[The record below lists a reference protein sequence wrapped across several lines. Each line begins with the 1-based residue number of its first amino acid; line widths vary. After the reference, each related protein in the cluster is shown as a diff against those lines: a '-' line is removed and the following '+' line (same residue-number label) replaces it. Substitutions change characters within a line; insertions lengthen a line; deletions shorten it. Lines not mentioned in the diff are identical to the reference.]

1 MLIVLWK
8 ISFLSKSKQ
17 SFYKYYLTSVGVA
30 HFNRNLLYKIY
41 NRAIGVLEFGELD
54 SDLGNPKKLY
64 VTFYLNNSNLN
75 HLS

>member
-1 MLIVLWK
+1 MFIILWK

-17 SFYKYYLTSVGVA
+17 SLCKYYLTSVGVA

-41 NRAIGVLEFGELD
+41 NRTIGVLEFRELD

-64 VTFYLNNSNLN
+64 ITFYLNNSNLS